1 MNEVTQQGLDFFNPG
16 QSNFWNWADQVK
28 TVVWSDGK
36 TIVYRRDLHTMLNDF
51 KEHGLPPVEAV
62 LMILDACRDNW
73 NLDEF
78 CTKLN
83 ELDVLSKISYP
94 PVSIDQTFLN
104 ALPIQQRQ
112 WTMALD
118 TLKLIAWL
126 PKELRSGGYR
136 ALLLKNIFSYCPDFL
151 TPVKEGRAYL
161 YVFGGE
167 IFDHWI
173 KNPDSK
179 KADMRARVLRSLEAL
194 SHLPYKVDLEALM
207 RTGVERTPPPLPLPE
222 PESIPQ
228 PDDLM
233 TQLANDPQTAGLARL
248 TKRLIAALN
257 IPPHTQGASD
267 QPLGG
272 VSDISNRGDY
282 DRLLISELANDDDT
296 LSARLVNNEALY
308 LRRETPPDPQVQER
322 VILVDTSLRLWGTPR
337 VFAVAAAL
345 GCALNN
351 PHKAKVTAFALGQEA
366 SAPNALSNKKEVLQF
381 LEKISPVLHPG
392 EALRSFFQQNA
403 VSSQQSVFFITSE
416 DVMADKSFGLML
428 AQWMVQLNYLW
439 VLNRVGE
446 LWMYK
451 VVNGRRSLMGTS
463 VFNLNE
469 LLFSK
474 TRISLTSSVLDTS
487 YLPSILSLE
496 RFPLFIQTMLSQIK
510 FSHLL
515 TQNSALAITINFE
528 LHYWKSK
535 EKGAVVLA
543 KDVPAQSC
551 WFGQSDHPNTV
562 SILGKLH
569 LPDFA
574 IRNKIYV
581 VNLGDETTREINL
594 DKDPIFSG
602 QSLFGHQEV
611 SGHGIKGQIVEAYFE
626 DEAWHI
632 KTNPGDQLSP
642 NYYVVGINHRYIFQ
656 SDSPQLYPKKGS
668 DLLSY
673 SSSINKIINNGYS
686 IHHKINSI
694 GISKSRKIKLNNWEI
709 QGGSS
714 ILYLDLSKNSIRYG
728 EYEYFAVEFKPVNS
742 TKYGHLL
749 KSAILNDL
757 VEAFIDNR
765 GFLYL
770 RTIDASLPEICL
782 VLISS
787 KQMAAYASDQTY
799 TGNPYFIPDQAKQ
812 TIQPSDFYKKYIQ
825 PYIDLILQK

>member
-1 MNEVTQQGLDFFNPG
+1 MDELTQQGLDFFNPG
-16 QSNFWNWADQVK
+16 QANFWNWADQVK
-28 TVVWSDGK
+28 TVIWSDGK
-36 TIVYRRDLHTMLNDF
+36 TIAYRRDLHTMLNEF
-51 KEHGLPPVEAV
+51 KEQGLPPVEAV
-62 LMILDACRDNW
+62 LMILDACRDDW

-78 CTKLN
+78 CAKLN
-83 ELDVLSKISYP
+83 KLDVLCKISYP
-94 PVSIDQTFLN
+94 PFSIDQAFLN

-136 ALLLKNIFSYCPDFL
+136 ALLLKNIFSYCPNFL
-151 TPVKEGRAYL
+151 TPSKEGRAYL

-173 KNPDSK
+173 NNPDSK

-194 SHLPYKVDLEALM
+194 SHFPYEVDLEALM
-207 RTGVERTPPPLPLPE
+207 RTGVERTPPPLPIPE
-222 PESIPQ
+222 PRPFPES
-228 PDDLM
+228 DDLM
-233 TQLANDPQTAGLARL
+233 SHLAKDPQTAGLAQL
-248 TKRLIAALN
+248 AKRLIAALN
-257 IPPHTQGASD
+257 IPPHTRGASD

-272 VSDISNRGDY
+272 VSDISNRGNY
-282 DRLLISELANDDDT
+282 DRLLLSELANDDDT

-322 VILVDTSLRLWGTPR
+322 VILVDVSLRLWGIPR
-337 VFAVAAAL
+337 IFATAAAL

-351 PHKAKVTAFALGQEA
+351 PQKAKVTAFAVGSEA
-366 SAPNALSNKKEVLQF
+366 PEPNALSSKEDVLHF
-381 LEKISPVLHPG
+381 LEKLSPALHPG
-392 EALRSFFQQNA
+392 EALKSFFRQNP
-403 VSSQQSVFFITSE
+403 VSSQQSIFFITSKE
-416 DVMADKSFGLML
+416 VMADKNFALML
-428 AQWMVQLNYLW
+428 AEWMVHLNYLL
-439 VLNRVGE
+439 VLSRSGE

-451 VVNGRRSLMGTS
+451 VVNGRRSLMNTS

-474 TRISLTSSVLDTS
+474 TRIPLTYSVLDTS
-487 YLPSILSLE
+487 YLPRILSLE
-496 RFPLFIQTMLSQIK
+496 HFPLFIPTMLSQIK
-510 FSHLL
+510 FGHLL
-515 TQNSALAITINFE
+515 NENSALAITINFE
-528 LHYWKSK
+528 LHYWKNK

-551 WFGQSDHPNTV
+551 WFGQSDDPNIV

-569 LPDFA
+569 MPDYA

-581 VNLGDETTREINL
+581 VNLGEETIREINL

-602 QSLFGHQEV
+602 KSLFDHLEV
-611 SGHGIKGQIVEAYFE
+611 AGHGIKGQIIEAYFE
-626 DEAWHI
+626 DEAWYI
-632 KTNPGDQLSP
+632 STNPGDQLNT
-642 NYYVVGINHRYIFQ
+642 NYYVVDIKHRYIFQ
-656 SDSPQLYPKKGS
+656 SDSPQFYPKKGS
-668 DLLSY
+668 NLLSY

-686 IHHKINSI
+686 IHHKMNSI
-694 GISKSRKIKLNNWEI
+694 GISKSKKIKLNNWEI
-709 QGGSS
+709 QGGGS
-714 ILYLDLSKNSIRYG
+714 ILSLDLSKNSIRYG
-728 EYEYFAVEFKPVNS
+728 EYEYLAVEFRPVDS
-742 TKYGHLL
+742 TKYGHLF
-749 KSAILNDL
+749 KTATLNDL

-770 RTIDASLPEICL
+770 RTLDASLPEICL
-782 VLISS
+782 VLISN

-812 TIQPSDFYKKYIQ
+812 KIQPSDFYKKYIQ